1 MRRAI
6 TGLVLSFLVSWL
18 LACCLPSQGSAAEEE
33 KNPALKYHA
42 ALKRRPEPGYL
53 FDRFYNTWLDQST
66 AESLQEF
73 LQKQAS
79 TADNAANHLLL
90 AFFFSKQNNDVAAID
105 ELAKAIKRGP
115 ASAAACYYRAQAEG
129 RTLDFDAAIADLKH
143 ARGLKPDEKLAATI
157 DRQLGTMLLRNHRT
171 KEALAIWKAL
181 LAAHPDDEELC
192 EDIVELHGEE
202 GLFQEAG
209 ALMESLIARTKDPYT
224 AVMRRLRLGDIHY
237 RAGNRR
243 KAIDLYTATLS
254 QAGHDTW
261 LEREILAQIEQ
272 VFRIEDDLF
281 RTQAGI

>member
-115 ASAAACYYRAQAEG
+115 ASTAACYYRAQAEG
-129 RTLDFDAAIADLKH
+129 
-143 ARGLKPDEKLAATI
+143 ARSTSTPPLPT
-157 DRQLGTMLLRNHRT
+157 
-171 KEALAIWKAL
+171 
-181 LAAHPDDEELC
+181 
-192 EDIVELHGEE
+192 
-202 GLFQEAG
+202 
-209 ALMESLIARTKDPYT
+209 
-224 AVMRRLRLGDIHY
+224 
-237 RAGNRR
+237 
-243 KAIDLYTATLS
+243 
-254 QAGHDTW
+254 
-261 LEREILAQIEQ
+261 
-272 VFRIEDDLF
+272 
-281 RTQAGI
+281 